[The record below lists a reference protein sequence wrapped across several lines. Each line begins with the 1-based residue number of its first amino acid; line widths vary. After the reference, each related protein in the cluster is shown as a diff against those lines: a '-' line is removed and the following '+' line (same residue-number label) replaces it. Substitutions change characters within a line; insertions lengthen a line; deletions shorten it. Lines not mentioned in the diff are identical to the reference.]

1 MLTLA
6 FDLGK
11 TYAELTESITM
22 EELDMWVSFYK
33 ERNAASAA
41 DDGNLAT
48 KSSADILKGFGL

>member
-22 EELDMWVSFYK
+22 QELDMWVSFYK
-33 ERNAASAA
+33 ERNAAASQ